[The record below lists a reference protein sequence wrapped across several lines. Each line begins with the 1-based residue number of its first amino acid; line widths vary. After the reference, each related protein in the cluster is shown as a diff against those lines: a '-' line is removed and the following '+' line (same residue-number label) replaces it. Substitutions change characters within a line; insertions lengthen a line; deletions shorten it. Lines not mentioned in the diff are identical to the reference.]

1 MRPKAGSP
9 CLQAPAGAPRVHV
22 RAQAGAA
29 RCQGHSS
36 VRYVRWSK
44 RWHCPSEWST
54 PVYASVWHPG
64 ATEHVKS
71 QQQQHRWRCLLS
83 VAALPGLKALSD
95 SASSLTDVDVTEGSS
110 GGNGGAPGDG
120 SGPGAGGDGPSGK

>member
-1 MRPKAGSP
+1 MRPKAGSQ

-29 RCQGHSS
+29 RCQGHNS

-44 RWHCPSEWST
+44 RWRCPSEWST
-54 PVYASVWHPG
+54 PVCASVWHPG

-95 SASSLTDVDVTEGSS
+95 SASSLTDVDVTEGGS
-110 GGNGGAPGDG
+110 GGNGRAPGDG
-120 SGPGAGGDGPSGK
+120 SGPGAGGDGSSGA